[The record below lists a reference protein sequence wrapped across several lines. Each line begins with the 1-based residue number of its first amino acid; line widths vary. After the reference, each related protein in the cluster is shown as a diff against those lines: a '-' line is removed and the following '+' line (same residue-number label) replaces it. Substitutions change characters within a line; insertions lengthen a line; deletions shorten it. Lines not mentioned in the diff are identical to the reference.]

1 MNKNVRYTVHT
12 APAYFSLAAR
22 QGINQR
28 VPVGSFA
35 RKDDALRAAA
45 EALDAFRVT
54 QVKVDRERF
63 TRHVDPLFGRESE
76 AWEMDGE
83 VKTLSRWLRPDEF
96 LTPEEEASR

>member
-1 MNKNVRYTVHT
+1 MNTTRYTVHA
-12 APAYFSLAAR
+12 APAYFSPDALAGVNR
-22 QGINQR
+22 R
-28 VPVGSFA
+28 VPVGTFA
-35 RKDDALRAAA
+35 RKGEALAAAA
-45 EALDAFRVT
+45 EALETFRVL

-83 VKTLSRWLRPDEF
+83 VETLSRWLRPDEF